1 MRNDQT
7 ILLVYATTLQVLL
20 TCKTQNNSLTR
31 GVEKEN
37 GELVTKKFTDMGG
50 KKKERKKLMNNIK

>member
-1 MRNDQT
+1 MTKQFF
-7 ILLVYATTLQVLL
+7 L
-20 TCKTQNNSLTR
+20 CMP
-31 GVEKEN
+31 EMKEN